1 MRTFLSSRK
10 GAVPKNQDMK
20 LYAYA
25 NRGRLGEARRPD

>member
-1 MRTFLSSRK
+1 MKTFMSN

-25 NRGRLGEARRPD
+25 NRGLADEARRPI